1 MHRSR
6 SAAVHRQVG
15 VHELSRQTSR
25 LLIAAEQTG
34 VEQVQRSYVECG
46 GNEAPSPGGGEAF
59 GEVEADPPVLETTI
73 KVGETHVYEPLS
85 SRNPR
90 HLQDDPHRHAGRL
103 TAMAGEEIF
112 VVGCQLPFRHGLS
125 TQQEARAERVVFVE
139 HELVIAG
146 QIRAAFHIGDHGVEL
161 ADPRLAHNPS
171 PNSVPMMLS

>member
-1 MHRSR
+1 VHRSR

-73 KVGETHVYEPLS
+73 NVGGTHVYEPLS

-90 HLQDDPHRHAGRL
+90 HLQDGPHRHAGRL
-103 TAMAGEEIF
+103 AAMAGEEIF
-112 VVGCQLPFRHGLS
+112 VVGVSSRSVMGSQRNRKPVPSGSSLWS
-125 TQQEARAERVVFVE
+125 T
-139 HELVIAG
+139 
-146 QIRAAFHIGDHGVEL
+146 
-161 ADPRLAHNPS
+161 NW
-171 PNSVPMMLS
+171 